1 MNNLK
6 LAVFLALGLFLLFPA
21 RGGETENFRFPGG
34 SPARGKTAFEKM
46 DCIRC
51 HVIEGAGLREP
62 EGKRWL
68 NLSLGAETRFVKKY
82 QDIITA
88 IANPQHVVDKQ
99 YQNLLKQA
107 EVHEKINAYMP
118 DFTAEM
124 SVMQL
129 MDLTAFLDQVYLEKN
144 KNYGKQ

>member
-1 MNNLK
+1 MNILK
-6 LAVFLALGLFLLFPA
+6 LALFLIAGLLMCPA
-21 RGGETENFRFPGG
+21 RSGETENFRFPGG
-34 SPARGKTAFEKM
+34 SPARGKAAFEKM

-68 NLSLGAETRFVKKY
+68 SLSLGAETRFVKKY

-99 YQNLLKQA
+99 YQTLINQA
-107 EVHEKINAYMP
+107 EVRAEINAYMP

-129 MDLTAFLDQVYLEKN
+129 MDLTAFLDKVYLEKN
-144 KNYGKQ
+144 KAYGKQ